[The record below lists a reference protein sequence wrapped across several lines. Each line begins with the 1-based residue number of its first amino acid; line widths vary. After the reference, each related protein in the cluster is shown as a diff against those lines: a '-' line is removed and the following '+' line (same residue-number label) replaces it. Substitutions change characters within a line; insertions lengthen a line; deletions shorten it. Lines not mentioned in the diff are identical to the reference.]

1 MHWAALFL
9 SWLFYALSC
18 RTRIRHLRRWTA
30 KKKAAA
36 SVQCVSRQQVVSSL
50 SKVIVF
56 VPSSAFS
63 LLCFI
68 TLFNSYFE
76 CCRSSQV
83 WSYVQQLYTLYR
95 FIRAHIF
102 GNFIL
107 LFCVSAVRR
116 HRPVGLG
123 RGGGRY
129 RLYLILFLS
138 LVACSWVIE
147 CNNRGGLFNKCTI
160 FSCWTVGCWYN
171 QLNWTTTFLVLFCFF
186 ALYQQ
191 GRKKERNFQYIP
203 QLCLVCLL
211 KNFQLPWDCYFCCCC
226 LLPELDEI
234 FPRTHSRVYNAS
246 NCI

>member
-1 MHWAALFL
+1 MLCPVELEFAICDAER
-9 SWLFYALSC
+9 SK
-18 RTRIRHLRRWTA
+18 RKQQHLWI
-30 KKKAAA
+30 
-36 SVQCVSRQQVVSSL
+36 QCVSRQQVVSSL

-76 CCRSSQV
+76 CCWSSQV

-123 RGGGRY
+123 RGGRY

-147 CNNRGGLFNKCTI
+147 CNNRGVLFNKCTI
-160 FSCWTVGCWYN
+160 FSCWTVGCWCN
-171 QLNWTTTFLVLFCFF
+171 ELNWTTTLCVFLFVCFR
-186 ALYQQ
+186 ALST
-191 GRKKERNFQYIP
+191 GKKERY
-203 QLCLVCLL
+203 
-211 KNFQLPWDCYFCCCC
+211 
-226 LLPELDEI
+226 
-234 FPRTHSRVYNAS
+234 
-246 NCI
+246 